1 MKRSRWFALLLVFGM
16 PFHEVAFGE
25 SFRFPSPG
33 ALVVGADSV
42 LSGRLA
48 DDKSNVFLKNGSDGQ
63 GEVRVR
69 AIPRSIFFDLRRL
82 VRTLGGANCFVIG
95 KKEESGILLEWGD
108 YSVWPRGIVGA
119 YPNLDTVEKCSAVI
133 DNLLFYKRLSANDET
148 QLCKVLLADSQTSGR
163 DLAVVLFL
171 ASDVPC
177 WKGRKQLWRDVV
189 CAVGMQM
196 LKKISAFDG
205 TSVDYTI
212 AFSSFLPPS
221 VSIPKLLDAARKGG
235 ARGEK
240 AKHAVLAML
249 RVRCLLGQRDYSIE
263 DIDEIFKVN
272 LPELRRNDA
281 KRWIAL
287 FDSSNRELRAKAPL
301 VFSMILN
308 LPRPV
313 GLTTEEERRHWLD
326 VWHSW
331 QSESSK
337 AKGRSLEDVHPR

>member
-1 MKRSRWFALLLVFGM
+1 MKRSRWFALLLVFCM
-16 PFHEVAFGE
+16 PFPEVAFGE

-48 DDKSNVFLKNGSDGQ
+48 EDKSGVFMRSGSDGQ
-63 GEVRVR
+63 DEVRVR
-69 AIPRSIFFDLRRL
+69 AVPRSIFFDLRRL
-82 VRTLGGANCFVIG
+82 VRTLGGANCIVIG
-95 KKEESGILLEWGD
+95 KKDESGILLEWGD

-148 QLCKVLLADSQTSGR
+148 QFCKVLIADSKTSGR
-163 DLAVVLFL
+163 DLAVILFL

-196 LKKISAFDG
+196 LKNPAFEG
-205 TSVDYTI
+205 ARVDYAI

-221 VSIPKLLDAARKGG
+221 VSIPKLLDEARKGG
-235 ARGEK
+235 TRGEK
-240 AKHAVLAML
+240 AKRAVLAML
-249 RVRCLLGQRDYSIE
+249 RVRCLLGHRDYSID
-263 DIDEIFKVN
+263 DINEIFKVN
-272 LPELRRNDA
+272 LSELTRNDA
-281 KRWIAL
+281 KRWVTL
-287 FDSSNRELRAKAPL
+287 FDSSNQELREKAPL

-331 QSESSK
+331 QSESSR
-337 AKGRSLEDVHPR
+337 AKKNSTESVCPR